1 MWQVNG
7 GEKKE
12 RKKELI
18 ICKQNFWKV
27 AGLENKPISYHQI
40 IQLAK
45 DSKVKK
51 WPQAKIKSK
60 VWV

>member
-1 MWQVNG
+1 MSVG

-18 ICKQNFWKV
+18 VCKQNLKKV
-27 AGLENKPISYHQI
+27 SRLENKPISYPQA

-45 DSKVKK
+45 DSKIKK
-51 WPQAKIKSK
+51 
-60 VWV
+60 